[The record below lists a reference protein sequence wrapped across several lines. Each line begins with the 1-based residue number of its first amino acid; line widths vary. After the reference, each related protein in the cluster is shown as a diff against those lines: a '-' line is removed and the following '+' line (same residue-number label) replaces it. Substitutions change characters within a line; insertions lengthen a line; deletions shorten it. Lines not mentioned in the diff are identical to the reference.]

1 MWNLKQGTTV
11 RLRPWTSTKKHGREN
26 PEKYCDMAKKDKYTD
41 DDYIEVYRIAEVE
54 HYRSTGDRVLGNGA
68 STTKRYF
75 RDGGNEGNRWQ
86 NRKRL
91 KTKNPFAYYAIGGIA
106 SQEAFQENIAQRAAL

>member
-1 MWNLKQGTTV
+1 MSRDEFIKTACKLGYCNKKQA
-11 RLRPWTSTKKHGREN
+11 
-26 PEKYCDMAKKDKYTD
+26 EKYCDKAKKDKYTD

-75 RDGGNEGNRWQ
+75 RDGGNEGNR
-86 NRKRL
+86 
-91 KTKNPFAYYAIGGIA
+91 
-106 SQEAFQENIAQRAAL
+106 